1 MSVFKYRARG
11 SHGDAIDGT
20 IEANSTDAAATRLI
34 ESGLT
39 PIDIQLYVEQ
49 VSLVNNLNLLLVP
62 KVEHTDLI
70 QFSRQMHS
78 MLRAG
83 IPVFRAITSLAGT
96 TSSITLKKTLGEIMK
111 TLESGRTLTEGLS
124 HHPKVFSNFFIS
136 LVRVGETTGQLQEI
150 FKQLAFYL
158 DRDHATRAKIKS
170 ALRYP
175 CIVLTVIAIAL
186 SVISIWVIPAFNS
199 LFNSFGASLPLPTRI
214 LMAVS
219 EFMVAYWAAMLV
231 ALAVVIYGIRAYINT
246 ESGRYRWDK
255 LQLNLPLVGSVIYK
269 ASLAR
274 FSHLFAMAINS
285 GVPMITAL
293 TVVGNALNNKYLEE
307 RLLGMRGGVEQGKS
321 LSLTATNSG
330 IFDPLVLQMLAVG
343 EETGTTGELLSE
355 VADYYD
361 REVSYATERL
371 SAAIEPILTV
381 VIGGLLLIMAMGIFL
396 PMWDLASVA
405 LH

>member
-1 MSVFKYRARG
+1 MPMFSYKARG
-11 SHGDAIDGT
+11 SHGVAIDGT
-20 IEANSTDAAATRLI
+20 IEANSTHTAATRLI

-39 PIDIQLYVEQ
+39 PIDIQPHVEQ
-49 VSLVNNLNLLLVP
+49 VSMSSNLNLLLLP
-62 KVEHTDLI
+62 KVENSDLI

-83 IPVFRAITSLAGT
+83 IPIFRAVSGLAET
-96 TSSITLKKTLGEIMK
+96 TSNVILTNTLREVMN
-111 TLESGRTLTEGLS
+111 TLESGHTLSEALS
-124 HHPKVFSNFFIS
+124 HHPKVFSGFFIS
-136 LVRVGETTGQLQEI
+136 LVRVGETSGKLQEI

-158 DRDHATRAKIKS
+158 ERDHATRAKIKS

-175 CIVLTVIAIAL
+175 SFVFAAIAIAL
-186 SVISIWVIPAFNS
+186 AVISIWVIPAFNS
-199 LFNSFGASLPLPTRI
+199 LFKSFGAELPIPTRI
-214 LMAVS
+214 LMAIS
-219 EFMVAYWAAMLV
+219 EFMVAYWPALLI
-231 ALAVVIYGIRAYINT
+231 ALALVMYGIRSYANT
-246 ESGRYRWDK
+246 DAGRYRWDK
-255 LQLNLPLVGSVIYK
+255 NKLKLPLVGSVIYK

-274 FSHLFAMAINS
+274 FSHLFSMAINS
-285 GVPMITAL
+285 GVPLITAL
-293 TVVGNALNNKYLEE
+293 TVVGNALNSSYLEE
-307 RLLGMRGGVEQGKS
+307 RLLGMREGIEKGKT
-321 LSLTATNSG
+321 LSLTANHSG

-343 EETGTTGELLSE
+343 EETGTIGELLAE

-361 REVSYATERL
+361 REVNYATDRL